1 MGQPF
6 QQVVPQQEPNLEVLP
21 AEYQPQQ
28 PSTQITINPVA
39 PAPVHAVASVENVAN
54 KVEYPVLNEK
64 AWDFCQKISKS
75 TLIPESIRSTETA
88 DHTADVYMIMALGN
102 SLGLNFM
109 QSLSGIYTVPGT
121 ARPAL
126 YTNTKRALVLK
137 AGGLIDE
144 RWDEQSNAAI
154 VTITRGSQKYTRTFG
169 VQEAIS
175 MGKMFIDPNDGIAK
189 GVRSRSGN
197 ASPWAI
203 DYKNMCML
211 RALSRCCDAAY
222 ADVLMG
228 LSSVEELNDYATY
241 TENEPTTT
249 KEPTAKLTPAS
260 EVNPALASAIK
271 PKATRKRKE
280 VEIQQEPTVEVEAQ
294 VEPLPF

>member
-6 QQVVPQQEPNLEVLP
+6 QQAQQDPNLEVLP

-39 PAPVHAVASVENVAN
+39 PAPVHAVTTVENVAN

-144 RWDEQSNAAI
+144 RWDDQANAAI

-241 TENEPTTT
+241 GESEPTT
-249 KEPTAKLTPAS
+249 KETTAKLTPAS
-260 EVNPALASAIK
+260 EINPALASAIK

-280 VEIQQEPTVEVEAQ
+280 VEIQQEPTVEVQAQ
-294 VEPLPF
+294 NEPLPF